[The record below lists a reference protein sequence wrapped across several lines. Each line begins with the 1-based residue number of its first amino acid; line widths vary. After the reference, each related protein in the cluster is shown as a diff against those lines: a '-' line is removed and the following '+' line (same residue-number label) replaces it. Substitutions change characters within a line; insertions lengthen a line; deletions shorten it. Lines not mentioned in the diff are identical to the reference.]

1 MQVGL
6 VLIPVADLEKL
17 PQLLLQLYLTEK
29 GGKNR
34 TNPFKFGAEKKTASV
49 DKQLVTNESFYAIVA

>member
-1 MQVGL
+1 MMR
-6 VLIPVADLEKL
+6 DLAQL

-49 DKQLVTNESFYAIVA
+49 DKQLVTNDSFYATVA